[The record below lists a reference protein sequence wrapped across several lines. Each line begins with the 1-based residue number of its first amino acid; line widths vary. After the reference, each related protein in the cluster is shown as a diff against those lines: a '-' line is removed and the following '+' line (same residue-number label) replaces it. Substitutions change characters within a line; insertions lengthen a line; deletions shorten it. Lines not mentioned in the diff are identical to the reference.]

1 MTDKKEIKQ
10 LFELLSQLNYQQW
23 ESVKTIVDM
32 AYDAKFKNEKVSFD
46 KAIDMICEDMLRSK

>member
-10 LFELLSQLNYQQW
+10 LFELLSQLNHQQW

-32 AYDAKFKNEKVSFD
+32 AYDAKIKSEKVSFTD
-46 KAIDMICEDMLRSK
+46 VDDLICEDLLRNR